1 MGMMDAFT
9 AEDRTQIKVSS
20 LYSMLK
26 EGAKA
31 ELLIN
36 AVKCRVPYD
45 YIMQMA
51 TGKSDELAEYKGTG
65 QTPEQIIKLN
75 DDYKDLCEQVKKL
88 QEENRELLSAQEQ
101 MVNATKV
108 DSSATAE
115 NVADEATQEASETV
129 QGGDDQ
135 NGKKRIDIGK
145 IMALKN
151 AGWKVKDIADEMRM
165 ESSAVSN
172 AIWRYNRQNDNN

>member
-26 EGAKA
+26 AGAKA

-101 MVNATKV
+101 ADNVARV
-108 DSSATAE
+108 DSSATPE
-115 NVADEATQEASETV
+115 NVADEATQEAPEDT
-129 QGGDDQ
+129 QGG
-135 NGKKRIDIGK
+135 GRPKRKK
-145 IMALKN
+145 
-151 AGWKVKDIADEMRM
+151 AD
-165 ESSAVSN
+165 
-172 AIWRYNRQNDNN
+172 

>member
-51 TGKSDELAEYKGTG
+51 TGKSDELAEYKGPG

-101 MVNATKV
+101 TANAVKV
-108 DSSATAE
+108 DSSATPE
-115 NVADEATQEASETV
+115 NVADEATQEAPEDA
-129 QGGDDQ
+129 QGG
-135 NGKKRIDIGK
+135 GRPKREK
-145 IMALKN
+145 AN
-151 AGWKVKDIADEMRM
+151 
-165 ESSAVSN
+165 
-172 AIWRYNRQNDNN
+172 

>member
-9 AEDRTQIKVSS
+9 AEDRIQIKVSS

-31 ELLIN
+31 ELIIN

-101 MVNATKV
+101 TANAAKV
-108 DSSATAE
+108 DSSATPE
-115 NVADEATQEASETV
+115 NVADETTQEAPEDT
-129 QGGDDQ
+129 QGGGRPKQ
-135 NGKKRIDIGK
+135 EKAN
-145 IMALKN
+145 
-151 AGWKVKDIADEMRM
+151 
-165 ESSAVSN
+165 
-172 AIWRYNRQNDNN
+172 

>member
-31 ELLIN
+31 ELLVN
-36 AVKCRVPYD
+36 AVKCRVPYE

-75 DDYKDLCEQVKKL
+75 DDYKNLCDQVKKL
-88 QEENRELLSAQEQ
+88 QEENKELLSAQEQ
-101 MVNATKV
+101 MANIAEV
-108 DSSATAE
+108 DSSATVE
-115 NVADEATQEASETV
+115 NVADEATQEASEDT
-129 QGGDDQ
+129 QGGAQ
-135 NGKKRIDIGK
+135 NEKKRIDIGK

-165 ESSAVSN
+165 EPSAVSN